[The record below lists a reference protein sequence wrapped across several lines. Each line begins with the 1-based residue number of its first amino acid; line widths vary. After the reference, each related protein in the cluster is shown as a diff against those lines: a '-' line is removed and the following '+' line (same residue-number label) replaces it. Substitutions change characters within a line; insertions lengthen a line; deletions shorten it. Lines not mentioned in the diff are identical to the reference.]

1 MKKDDS
7 CCAPQRTKKT
17 LITDRSTGKVSSP
30 NTEKV
35 ALGGGPFR
43 LGSNYEFA
51 YPQDG
56 EEFTTEVTL
65 SPFLIDKHSVTNQ
78 KFMAFVEDTGYVTE
92 AEEIGWSFVFGGLL
106 PDDFE
111 DTRGVHGAPWWR
123 QVFGAT
129 WKSPAGPH
137 STIKEKLDHPVVQ
150 ISWNAA

>member
-17 LITDRSTGKVSSP
+17 LITDRSTGKISSP

-78 KFMAFVEDTGYVTE
+78 KFMTFVEDTGYVTE
-92 AEEIGWSFVFGGLL
+92 AEEVGLSCLADYCPMTSKILEEFKELLGGGRSLELL
-106 PDDFE
+106 GNRPKGC
-111 DTRGVHGAPWWR
+111 T
-123 QVFGAT
+123 Q
-129 WKSPAGPH
+129 
-137 STIKEKLDHPVVQ
+137 Q
-150 ISWNAA
+150 